1 MWVAADGKRPAA
13 LRLNFQSRERLFSI
27 FPNTQGPVMVD
38 SLPQR
43 STLIAT
49 YYVVTVL
56 PEVIKAIRQQRQIVG
71 TSKTLFFHG
80 NASAHKSKVIMIFPK
95 AQNIQV
101 LSHSPYSPHLAQ
113 CDFWLFPLIKKKRR
127 KKKKAGWIFSR
138 SKFRAPCIVSIRL
151 SNCLWSLA
159 QTSGT
164 VCAKRRRVG
173 LLWRNVVG
181 KSDRYFQFYW
191 PADIT

>member
-27 FPNTQGPVMVD
+27 FSNTQGPVMVD

-113 CDFWLFPLIKKKRR
+113 CDFWLFPLIKKKKE
-127 KKKKAGWIFSR
+127 KKLAGW
-138 SKFRAPCIVSIRL
+138 KFFGSEDLAKAVNSEPHAL
-151 SNCLWSLA
+151 SPSENQNAFESW
-159 QTSGT
+159 Q
-164 VCAKRRRVG
+164 R
-173 LLWRNVVG
+173 
-181 KSDRYFQFYW
+181 
-191 PADIT
+191 